1 MVGETDFPGDH
12 AGWNKGN
19 TKCENNL
26 WKNNTAE
33 GGKLSRLLPLP
44 KKLEVLMLKRLTNSG
59 KMPCWIHL

>member
-12 AGWNKGN
+12 GGWNKGN

-26 WKNNTAE
+26 WKNITAE

-44 KKLEVLMLKRLTNSG
+44 KKLEVLILKRLTNSG